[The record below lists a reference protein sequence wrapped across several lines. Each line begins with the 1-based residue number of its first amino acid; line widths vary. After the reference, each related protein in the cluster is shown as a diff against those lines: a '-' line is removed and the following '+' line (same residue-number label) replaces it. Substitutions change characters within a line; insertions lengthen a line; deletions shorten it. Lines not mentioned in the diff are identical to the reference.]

1 MAFTVGFVLAQNSAA
16 AAIPGGLLSAD
27 VAGGGVGPTFFF
39 HGLVDG
45 VAGVNKAAITV
56 GNQLKVDGSGVT
68 LTVASHAVTN
78 AGTFAVQSASTLA
91 AETTKVIGVTRTI
104 GNAGGV
110 MDAAGQNASA
120 PANALQVG
128 GQFNTTPTTITAG
141 NFSPF
146 QLDNAGNLLVNVK
159 AGGAGGGI
167 VTQTTGTNLHMVA
180 DAVPVDPFGA
190 NTDAASATGSIS
202 AKLKGVATALGI
214 TALTTNSGAADA
226 RTLRVS
232 VDSGQIPISGQHV
245 AAQSVPT
252 VQAGFPYETVAA
264 SASNQV
270 LGGAGAA
277 GDYLSHVLISPAT
290 AGCGA
295 VTIFDNAVVIASFPG
310 GGTTALPSLA
320 PFVIPVG
327 GLSVSG
333 AWKITTGANVSC
345 TAFGRFT

>member
-1 MAFTVGFVLAQNSAA
+1 MPVSLSIVLAKDSAGTAIA
-16 AAIPGGLLSAD
+16 AGIQAQDKSGTGAGPFTLGHVLIDGL
-27 VAGGGVGPTFFF
+27 AGTLMAAVT
-39 HGLVDG
+39 
-45 VAGVNKAAITV
+45 AGNA
-56 GNQLKVDGSGVT
+56 LKVDGSAVTQPVSIAGTAT
-68 LTVASHAVTN
+68 LT
-78 AGTFAVQSASTLA
+78 
-91 AETTKVIGVTRTI
+91 AETTKVIGVTRTV

-110 MDAAGQNASA
+110 MDAVGQNAGA
-120 PANALQVG
+120 PASSLQVG
-128 GQFNTTPTTITAG
+128 GQFNTAPTTITSG
-141 NFSPF
+141 NYSPF
-146 QLDNAGNLLVNVK
+146 QLDSAGNLLVNVK
-159 AGGAGGGI
+159 AGGAGGGV

-190 NTDAASATGSIS
+190 NADAASATGSIS

-295 VTIFDNAVVIASFPG
+295 VTIFDNAVVIALFPG